1 MPSTSTRRPSHLP
14 GTDDIEDHASRHAVV
29 RFCARLADSTAFNV
43 AIFGVILANAV
54 TLGLETYD
62 EFYAE
67 HHEILRALDR
77 TFLAIFVAELL
88 IRFVAVGANPKR
100 FFRSGWNTF
109 DFVVIG
115 AVFVPGLRE
124 NATILRLLRLARIAR
139 VVRLLPDLRVL
150 TLAIARSIPA
160 SLSLVVMGVLVLFV
174 YGMVGWTAFGDSHPE
189 EYGDIGTAMLTL
201 FVTLTL
207 ENFPDQLEIGRE
219 TSGWGTLYFIS
230 YALVAAFLLFNIL
243 IGIVINSMEEARE
256 IEHVRQRDAE
266 REAALKRGD
275 DPAAVDEADEHADV
289 VRQIADLREAL
300 DQLETTLKARA

>member
-1 MPSTSTRRPSHLP
+1 VASHLP
-14 GTDDIEDHASRHAVV
+14 GTDEIEDHTSRHAVV
-29 RFCARLADSTAFNV
+29 RLCARLADSTAFNV

-62 EFYAE
+62 AIYAE
-67 HHEILRALDR
+67 HHGILRALDR
-77 TFLAIFVAELL
+77 TFLTIFVVELL
-88 IRFVAVGANPKR
+88 IRFVAVGANPRR
-100 FFRSGWNTF
+100 FLRSGWNTF

-160 SLSLVVMGVLVLFV
+160 SLSLVVMGALVLFV
-174 YGMVGWTAFGDSHPE
+174 YGMVGWAAFGDSHPE
-189 EYGDIGTAMLTL
+189 QYGDIGAAMLTL

-219 TSGWGTLYFIS
+219 TSAWATLYFIS

-256 IEHVRQRDAE
+256 IEHARQRQAE
-266 REAALKRGD
+266 REAAIKRGD
-275 DPAAVDEADEHADV
+275 DPAIPRDEQERADV
-289 VRQIADLREAL
+289 VRQIADLRDAL
-300 DQLETTLKARA
+300 DELETTLKARR